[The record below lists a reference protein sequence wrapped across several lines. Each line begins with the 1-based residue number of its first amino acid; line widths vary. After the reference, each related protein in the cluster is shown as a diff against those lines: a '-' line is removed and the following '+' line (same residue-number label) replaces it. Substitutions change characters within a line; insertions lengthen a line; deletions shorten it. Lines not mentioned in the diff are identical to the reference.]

1 MGNEDDKELL
11 EIQPMV
17 NKMKS
22 SSEFTNDST
31 DGAVGNNN
39 NNNNKTM
46 CNFGIDEDYE
56 IPIDSSI
63 DSSNTTAFDNNN
75 NNNSFIYT
83 SKELELLKNKVDPKI
98 AFCMT
103 MLSIGCLSPFH
114 CYLASLDYFNIIYP
128 EKYKIAST
136 FPFIYMTMITITF
149 VILIKY
155 SDKLK
160 HHIIILSG
168 FSFYVIV
175 LIIIPCLNLSKIGGS
190 LTSYI
195 LTLLFIAIT
204 AIFDGM
210 IQGSVFA
217 LASLFGSQ
225 YLLFCQIGIGLA
237 GVIVVITRLIC
248 KLSFSNTINDKVSL
262 KIGSLV
268 FFCTSSFLVICTLIT
283 FILILKLPI
292 GDIIKKKKTNQDYN
306 ENPITLDGNNNND
319 NNNNNNNNENNN
331 NENNN
336 NNNNINIEIDN
347 FEEIYSPF
355 KFTFKKNLKYSAMLS
370 FLFTMTLFVF
380 PGIVIQ
386 IKSDRIER
394 SWWIF
399 SLIAVYNIADSLGK
413 ALPLIVHKNDK
424 RIPSVPWLWFISIG
438 RCIFIVFFII
448 ANYYSNIFTH
458 ESLIYLFLFIFA
470 FSNGYISSI
479 ALSQSPSTV
488 PPKYRELSGI
498 IMSSALNIGLLL
510 GSVFN
515 LIFVFAQN

>member
-1 MGNEDDKELL
+1 MGRNEDKKESN
-11 EIQPMV
+11 EIQPII
-17 NKMKS
+17 NIEGS
-22 SSEFTNDST
+22 NSSLSSENSNST
-31 DGAVGNNN
+31 TIESNDGATGYE
-39 NNNNKTM
+39 NNNKKYNTPM
-46 CNFGIDEDYE
+46 IFYEEDCE

-63 DSSNTTAFDNNN
+63 DSITTNSTIYN
-75 NNNSFIYT
+75 NNNSQQLESL
-83 SKELELLKNKVDPKI
+83 SKKVDPRI

-128 EKYKIAST
+128 EKYKLAST
-136 FPFIYMTMITITF
+136 FPFIYMTMITVTF
-149 VILIKY
+149 VLLIKF

-160 HHIIILSG
+160 HHLIILSG

-175 LIIIPCLNLSKIGGS
+175 LIIVPCLNLSKIGGS

-195 LTLLFIAIT
+195 LTLLLMAIT
-204 AIFDGM
+204 AIFDGL

-237 GVIVVITRLIC
+237 GVIVVITRFIC
-248 KLSFSNTINDKVSL
+248 KLSFSNTINNQVSL
-262 KIGSLV
+262 KIGSIV

-283 FILILKLPI
+283 FILILRLPI
-292 GDIIKKKKTNQDYN
+292 GEIIKKEKSNQENHLENSIKLDENTYN
-306 ENPITLDGNNNND
+306 K
-319 NNNNNNNNENNN
+319 NNNNNNNNY
-331 NENNN
+331 N

-347 FEEIYSPF
+347 FEEVYCPF
-355 KFTFKKNLKYSAMLS
+355 KYTFKKNIKYSAMLS
-370 FLFTMTLFVF
+370 FLFIMTLFVF

-399 SLIAVYNIADSLGK
+399 SLIAVYNIADSVGK
-413 ALPLIVHKNDK
+413 ALPLLIHKNDK

-438 RCIFIVFFII
+438 RCIFIVFFIV
-448 ANYYSNIFTH
+448 AYYNSNIFKH
-458 ESLIYLFLFIFA
+458 EGIIYLFLFIFA

-510 GSVFN
+510 GSILN
-515 LIFVFAQN
+515 IIFVFAQN

>member
-1 MGNEDDKELL
+1 MGGYEDEKESN
-11 EIQPMV
+11 EIQPII
-17 NKMKS
+17 NIEGS
-22 SSEFTNDST
+22 NSCLSSENNNST
-31 DGAVGNNN
+31 TVESNDGATCYE
-39 NNNNKTM
+39 NNNKKYNTPI
-46 CNFGIDEDYE
+46 NNYKADYE

-63 DSSNTTAFDNNN
+63 DNITT
-75 NNNSFIYT
+75 NSINLESL
-83 SKELELLKNKVDPKI
+83 SKKVDSRI

-128 EKYKIAST
+128 EKYKLAST
-136 FPFIYMTMITITF
+136 FPFIYMTMISITF
-149 VILIKY
+149 VLLIKF

-160 HHIIILSG
+160 HHLIILSG

-175 LIIIPCLNLSKIGGS
+175 LIIVPCLNLSKIGGS

-195 LTLLFIAIT
+195 LTLLLIGIT

-248 KLSFSNTINDKVSL
+248 KLSFSNTINNHVSL
-262 KIGSLV
+262 KIGSVV

-283 FILILKLPI
+283 FILILRLPI
-292 GDIIKKKKTNQDYN
+292 GQIIKKKKNNQ
-306 ENPITLDGNNNND
+306 ENHLENSIKLDDNI
-319 NNNNNNNNENNN
+319 NNNNNNQ
-331 NENNN
+331 
-336 NNNNINIEIDN
+336 NINIEIDN
-347 FEEIYSPF
+347 FEEVYCPF

-370 FLFTMTLFVF
+370 FLFIMTLFVF

-399 SLIAVYNIADSLGK
+399 SLIVVYNIADSVGK
-413 ALPLIVHKNDK
+413 ALPLLIHKNDK

-438 RCIFIVFFII
+438 RCIFIVFFIV
-448 ANYYSNIFTH
+448 AYYNSNIFKH
-458 ESLIYLFLFIFA
+458 EGIIYLFLFIFA

-510 GSVFN
+510 GSILN
-515 LIFVFAQN
+515 IIFVFAQN